1 MSALSLEHRRLLAG
15 YRMPA
20 EWEPHSATYLAWP
33 HNRDT
38 WPGKFDVIPEAYARM
53 ASALASFEPVRIL
66 VARAD
71 EMEGVRAL
79 LSGAQAK
86 RIELAYIPTN
96 DSWVRDYGPVF
107 VNRTEAGGAPPVQLA
122 LDWMF
127 NSWGE
132 KYGAFELDD
141 AVPRKLA
148 ERYGFCAVE
157 PGIVL
162 EGGSIDVNGAGTL
175 IATESCLLNPNRNGT
190 LGRGEIEDYLKS
202 CLGVTNIVWL
212 GEGIAGD
219 DTDGHVDNLARFV
232 ARDMIVT
239 VLEEDP
245 ADRNYGP
252 LHDNLRRLRTARDE
266 RGRPFKIATL
276 PMPPPLFYEDSRL
289 PASYANFYI
298 ANDGLLVP
306 TFDCPSDSV
315 ALSTLSRLFRGR
327 RVVGVGSVD
336 LSWGLGSVHCLTQQH
351 PKPPACP
358 PLLGT

>member
-15 YRMPA
+15 YRMPP
-20 EWEPHSATYLAWP
+20 EWELHRATYLVWP

-38 WPGKFDVIPEAYARM
+38 WPGKFDVIPPAYARM

-71 EMEGVRAL
+71 EMDGVRTL
-79 LSGAQAK
+79 LSGAQEK
-86 RIELAYIPTN
+86 RIELAHIPTN

-107 VNRTEAGGAPPVQLA
+107 VNRTEAGATGPAQLA
-122 LDWMF
+122 LDWIF
-127 NSWGE
+127 NSWGQ
-132 KYGAFELDD
+132 KYGPFELDD

-148 ERYGFCAVE
+148 ERYGFCAIE

-162 EGGSIDVNGAGTL
+162 EGGAIDVNGAGTL
-175 IATESCLLNPNRNGT
+175 IAAESCLLNPNRNGT
-190 LGRGEIEDYLKS
+190 LGRAEIEEYLRI

-232 ARDMIVT
+232 ARDTIVA
-239 VLEEDP
+239 VIEEDP
-245 ADRNYGP
+245 ADENYRP
-252 LHDNLRRLRTARDE
+252 LRDNLRRLSSARDE
-266 RGRPFKIATL
+266 RGQPFRMATL
-276 PMPPPLFYEDSRL
+276 PMPPPLFYEGNRL

-298 ANDGLLVP
+298 ANGGLVVP
-306 TFDCPSDSV
+306 TYGCPSDSV

-327 RVVGVGSVD
+327 RVVGVPSID
-336 LSWGLGSVHCLTQQH
+336 LAWGLGSVHCLTQQH
-351 PKPPACP
+351 PEP
-358 PLLGT
+358 TV